1 MPQNMSPAC
10 IFADL
15 FLALIVASLGFLE
28 GKNAAMEYLV
38 WAAVPVARGFWDWN
52 GPVEIP
58 KCFILCMFSGK
69 KNVQTVEEFS
79 PMSFLFLS
87 LGKQDRNGA
96 EGKITPKLKVRHPL
110 KAVFS

>member
-1 MPQNMSPAC
+1 MLPWSIQSG
-10 IFADL
+10 L
-15 FLALIVASLGFLE
+15 QFLLHEVFGTGMVQWRSQS
-28 GKNAAMEYLV
+28 
-38 WAAVPVARGFWDWN
+38 VPFYV
-52 GPVEIP
+52 
-58 KCFILCMFSGK
+58 CSQGK

-110 KAVFS
+110 KAVFW